1 MKKILTLVLAFV
13 IATLLPT
20 VALQAASL
28 KDVASAFEKKVGAKP
43 ESVRKTKVPGIYEA
57 VVRKKIFYFT
67 EDANYLFVGHIFD
80 TVKKTDLTAVRLA
93 DLSRV
98 PWQTLPLKDAIKVVY
113 GNGKAKMAVITDTNC
128 TFCRLLEQSI
138 RQVGNVTVYNFLHP
152 TARSRELSRRVFC
165 AKDNAKAFRE
175 YMLDGKE
182 PDTVEGKCD
191 SSALDRN
198 IALGRKL
205 GIGGTPVIIFS
216 DGETHPGSLSA
227 ADLQEKLTQ
236 KP

>member
-1 MKKILTLVLAFV
+1 MKRFLTLISTFLF
-13 IATLLPT
+13 
-20 VALQAASL
+20 VALAPCVATQAASL
-28 KDVASAFEKKVGAKP
+28 ADASKAFEKKVGAKP

-80 TVKKTDLTAVRLA
+80 TAKKTDLTAARLVDLARVRW
-93 DLSRV
+93 D
-98 PWQTLPLKDAIKVVY
+98 TLPLKDAIKVVY

-165 AKDNAKAFRE
+165 AKDNARAFQE
-175 YMLDGKE
+175 YMIEGKE
-182 PDTVEGKCD
+182 PEVSAEKCD

-236 KP
+236 KK